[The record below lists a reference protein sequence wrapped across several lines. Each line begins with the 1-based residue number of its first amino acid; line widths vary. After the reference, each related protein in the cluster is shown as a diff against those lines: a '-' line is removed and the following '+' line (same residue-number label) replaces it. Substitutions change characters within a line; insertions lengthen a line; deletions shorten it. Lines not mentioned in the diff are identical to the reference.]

1 MDLKKILNG
10 YPQRSADNIIKMI
23 QPYDMVSFD
32 VFDTLLKRDVE
43 SESDVFDLVERKYNS
58 THDKKIDGLKSFAR
72 KLNLKP
78 ERRMFQ
84 RKSLLTIYIRV

>member
-23 QPYDMVSFD
+23 QPYDVVSFD

-43 SESDVFDLVERKYNS
+43 SESDVFDLVER
-58 THDKKIDGLKSFAR
+58 
-72 KLNLKP
+72 
-78 ERRMFQ
+78 
-84 RKSLLTIYIRV
+84 